1 MDHVAT
7 VKRVALE
14 VEALRRAKKMPA
26 QLVATL
32 SRAQTS
38 KGVAT
43 HDDDNALA
51 SLLLRDSAWSPPPL
65 QVDVGKLMASTEF
78 DVHRHFASR
87 IKEVALEMP
96 SFLEDLAFCVIMAR
110 ENPVRASMSMS
121 KLRAEA
127 QSETNT
133 TRAAI
138 MVYVYQTVMSTLALP
153 RDAPPTCEPPTP
165 YDAPPPCDASTDAPP
180 THDAPPKRD
189 AQLACDALPRD
200 APSTRDA
207 QPTPTPNDA
216 PPRMDTVAPWREK
229 GRSLHRAPT

>member
-43 HDDDNALA
+43 HDDDDALA

-65 QVDVGKLMASTEF
+65 QVDVGKLVASTEF

-87 IKEVALEMP
+87 TKEVALEMP

-110 ENPVRASMSMS
+110 RNPVRAS
-121 KLRAEA
+121 
-127 QSETNT
+127 
-133 TRAAI
+133 I
-138 MVYVYQTVMSTLALP
+138 PVMLTLALALP
-153 RDAPPTCEPPTP
+153 RDAPPTCDPPTP
-165 YDAPPPCDASTDAPP
+165 YDAPPPCDASTDAQPTYDAPP
-180 THDAPPKRD
+180 THDAPPTYDAPPKRD
-189 AQLACDALPRD
+189 AQLACDARRTTDADAERCAAAHGHGGAVARKKAAFAPRAD
-200 APSTRDA
+200 ARRAADPRRIADA
-207 QPTPTPNDA
+207 
-216 PPRMDTVAPWREK
+216 R
-229 GRSLHRAPT
+229 RAPT